1 MNKDLKL
8 ILNTIFEILEIIME
22 DDLLKYNNS
31 LLRNTMEDLR
41 GYLNEMEGDEN
52 EK

>member
-8 ILNTIFEILEIIME
+8 ILNTIFEVLEIIME
-22 DDLLKYNNS
+22 DELLTYENS

-41 GYLNEMEGDEN
+41 GYLNEIEGNEDE
-52 EK
+52 

>member
-8 ILNTIFEILEIIME
+8 ILNTIFEVLEIIME
-22 DDLLKYNNS
+22 DELLTYENN

-41 GYLNEMEGDEN
+41 GYLNEIEGNEDE
-52 EK
+52 

>member
-22 DDLLKYNNS
+22 DNLLTYDNS

-41 GYLNEMEGDEN
+41 GYLNEIEGDEN
-52 EK
+52 DS

>member
-8 ILNTIFEILEIIME
+8 ILNTIFECLEIIME
-22 DDLLKYNNS
+22 DNLLTYDNS

-41 GYLNEMEGDEN
+41 GYLNELEGDKN
-52 EK
+52 D